1 LSPPWPFGPAP
12 PAQTEGAAV
21 FDSYEEMR
29 ATLDDLMSKRQIADL
44 LTAFGGGRRDVAFRT

>member
-1 LSPPWPFGPAP
+1 
-12 PAQTEGAAV
+12 V

-44 LTAFGGGRRDVAFRT
+44 LTAVRRRR